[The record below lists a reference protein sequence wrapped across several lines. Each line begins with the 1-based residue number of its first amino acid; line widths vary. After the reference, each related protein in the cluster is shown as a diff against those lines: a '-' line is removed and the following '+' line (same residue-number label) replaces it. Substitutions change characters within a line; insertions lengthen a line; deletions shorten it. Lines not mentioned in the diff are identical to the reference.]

1 MMRFN
6 VRFHEQQMRF
16 DTRFSCSHE
25 GFRVGFEG
33 FQTVAKAPDVEYY
46 AGEYQVTPSVKAQ
59 TLPTAYK
66 MLEENLV
73 VLEIPYA
80 EVSNNSG
87 GKTATI
93 GG

>member
-1 MMRFN
+1 MRFN
-6 VRFHEQQMRF
+6 VRFHEESMRF
-16 DTRFSCSHE
+16 DVSFLCSNA
-25 GFRVGFEG
+25 GFRAEFDG

-46 AGEYQVTPSVKAQ
+46 EGEYAVTPSVKAQ
-59 TLPTAYK
+59 TLQTAYK

-87 GKTATI
+87 GKTVTI
-93 GG
+93 GD